1 MNYKK
6 YVPVAIFLSVA
17 MFLPFTWYR
26 DIVMSQSLY
35 RLLNYTGFQVF
46 SLEYPL
52 IYVYVTT
59 LIVLLVTV
67 KRKKWLNLAYGL
79 IAVFI
84 ALLFI
89 FPTIKGF
96 PVFSKLFFGR
106 FGVVSVVI
114 MLISGFTIFS
124 IHLTTKE

>member
-6 YVPVAIFLSVA
+6 YVPVAIFLSIA
-17 MFLPFTWYR
+17 MFLPFMWYR

-35 RLLNYTGFQVF
+35 RLLDYTGFQVF
-46 SLEYPL
+46 SLEYP
-52 IYVYVTT
+52 IFYVYVTT

-67 KRKKWLNLAYGL
+67 ERKKWVNLAYGL
-79 IAVFI
+79 ITVFI
-84 ALLFI
+84 VLLFI

-96 PVFSKLFFGR
+96 PIFSKFFFGR
-106 FGVVSVVI
+106 FGILSIVI
-114 MLISGFTIFS
+114 MLISGLTIFS